1 MTSIAPSLLEDL
13 VSQSRELYSL
23 PSVAVQVLELTNH
36 PKVDA
41 AKLKACIELDPALT
55 TKILRVVNSSLFG
68 LTRQVSDLNQA
79 LALLG
84 TQPLKLLVLGF
95 SLPDGLFAD
104 VSGDVLTR
112 FWKHTLT
119 RAVAAREIS
128 QQFWN
133 IPGDEAFIAGLL
145 ADLGILVLMQGLGN
159 EYAAFYRRV
168 LDAGV
173 DLAAVERNAMGFDHR
188 QLTAQLLNFW
198 GMPAALVEAVKDAAD
213 REEQASATE
222 REKALPHVLHLAE
235 LVSALLAE
243 ARPDVLS
250 DVLLIGEESHRFDAH
265 KLDAL
270 VAQLQERVEQ
280 LADVFSLQLPEEKSY
295 NDVLAD
301 AHQQLVQTAAAAAG
315 DAVRARFESLNE
327 RIDAFQLQ
335 DEVRTLAEAVAD
347 RHSKGGLKSRRGGS
361 ASRARGHEPTASGKQ
376 GMFAPTARGQHAES
390 MKPAASAFKAEEHEN
405 WEHPSLLGELIA
417 AVFACRQARCALS
430 LLLLEIDRFEQVQ
443 VELGPLGTYGIEHQI
458 QVACDRIDLAGAN
471 VMQLLEHRFA
481 LILPDCDRRGAVE
494 AGNQLLRELRTAA
507 DGEEGRAFTVSIG
520 ASTVAL
526 PPRNFPPAD
535 LVTSAERCLNGAKL
549 SGGNALKSIEMY

>member
-13 VSQSRELYSL
+13 VTQSRELYSL

-36 PKVDA
+36 PKIDA
-41 AKLKACIELDPALT
+41 ARLKACIELDPALT

-95 SLPDGLFAD
+95 SLPDALFTD

-145 ADLGILVLMQGLGN
+145 ADLGILVLMQGLGD
-159 EYAAFYRRV
+159 EYTAFYRRV
-168 LDAGV
+168 IDAGV

-188 QLTAQLLNFW
+188 QLTSQLLSHW
-198 GMPAALVEAVKDAAD
+198 GLPTSLVEAVKASGD
-213 REEQASATE
+213 REEPENASE
-222 REKALPHVLHLAE
+222 REKALPQVLHLAE
-235 LVSALLAE
+235 LLSAMLADVRPEVLTDLLSAGAE
-243 ARPDVLS
+243 YQ
-250 DVLLIGEESHRFDAH
+250 RFDAQ
-265 KLDAL
+265 KLDPL

-280 LADVFSLQLPEEKSY
+280 LADVFSLQLPEGRRY
-295 NDVLAD
+295 ADVLTH

-315 DAVRARFESLNE
+315 DAVRARLETLNA
-327 RIDAFQLQ
+327 RIDSFQLQ
-335 DEVRTLAEAVAD
+335 DEVRTLAAAVAD
-347 RHSKGGLKSRRGGS
+347 RHAKKGFNQRRGGS
-361 ASRARGHEPTASGKQ
+361 ANRMRPNEMPTSGKHGMPTPASRAHHVEP
-376 GMFAPTARGQHAES
+376 
-390 MKPAASAFKAEEHEN
+390 MKPAPSATKFDEHEN
-405 WEHPSLLGELIA
+405 WEHPSLLAELVA

-430 LLLLEIDRFEQVQ
+430 LLLVEVDRFEQVQ
-443 VELGPLGTYGIEHQI
+443 ADLGPLGTYGIEHQI
-458 QVACDRIDLAGAN
+458 QGACDRIDLPGAN
-471 VMQLLEHRFA
+471 VLQLLEQRFA

-494 AGNQLLRELRTAA
+494 AGNQLLRELRSAA
-507 DGEEGRAFTVSIG
+507 DGEEGRTFTVSIG

-526 PPRNFPPAD
+526 PPRNFPPVD

-549 SGGNALKSIEMY
+549 SGGNGLKSIEMY